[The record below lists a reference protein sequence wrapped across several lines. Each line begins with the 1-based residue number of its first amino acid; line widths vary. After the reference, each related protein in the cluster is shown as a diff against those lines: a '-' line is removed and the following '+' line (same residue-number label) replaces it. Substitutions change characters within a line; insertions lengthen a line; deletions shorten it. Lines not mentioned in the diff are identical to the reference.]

1 MNNNEKLLV
10 GVFKENHYNRLVD
23 RQKSLELLDIKTYS
37 ILENKE
43 FKLYV
48 DFSTTKTSLED
59 TKIVLYRNGYQFS

>member
-1 MNNNEKLLV
+1 MDNNEKLLV
-10 GVFKENHYNRLVD
+10 GTFKENHYNRLVD

-37 ILENKE
+37 ILEDKE

-48 DFSTTKTSLED
+48 DFSVTKTSLED

>member
-10 GVFKENHYNRLVD
+10 GTFKENHYNRLVD

-48 DFSTTKTSLED
+48 DFSTTKTNLED
-59 TKIVLYRNGYQFS
+59 TKIILYRNGYQFS